1 MLPQLGKCY
10 LALPINP
17 KTNMSH
23 LDQAPLGKTSDNP
36 DHYSPEL
43 LFPISRSSNRALL
56 GIKDNYLPFFG
67 IDIWNAYELSWL
79 NAKGKPQIAIA
90 TFFVPADSPNIIE
103 SKSWKLYL
111 NSLNNHRFDSIQKLT
126 ETLKHDL
133 SKAAGAPISVKIN
146 DLQSGQENQIKEFEG
161 KLLDR
166 LDLDIDPHQKPFA
179 ELLSA
184 DHQLSPNEE
193 CLVTHLLRSNCPV
206 TGQPD
211 WASVQINYV
220 GAPIN
225 EEGLLRYLIAFREHQ
240 EFHEHC
246 VEKIFV
252 DIKEKCRPSKLSVY
266 ARYTRR
272 GGIDINPFRTDYN
285 ASWPENIRH
294 ARQ

>member
-1 MLPQLGKCY
+1 M
-10 LALPINP
+10 NR
-17 KTNMSH
+17 
-23 LDQAPLGKTSDNP
+23 LDQAPLGKNSDNP
-36 DHYSPEL
+36 SQYSPEL
-43 LFPISRSSNRALL
+43 LFPISRTTNRLAL
-56 GIKDNYLPFFG
+56 GIESNALPFFG
-67 IDIWNAYELSWL
+67 VDIWNAYELSWL
-79 NAKGKPQIAIA
+79 NTKGKPQIGIA
-90 TFFVPADSPNIIE
+90 TFMVPADSPNIIE

-111 NSLNNHRFDSIQKLT
+111 NSLNNHAFDSEESLIK
-126 ETLKHDL
+126 TLRTDL
-133 SKAAGAPISVKIN
+133 SAVAGASVSVKIAKP
-146 DLQSGQENQIKEFEG
+146 DMLAKTGMRELQG

-166 LDLDIDPHQKPFA
+166 LDIDINTNEQPRA

-184 DHQLSPNEE
+184 DHTQPPVDE
-193 CLVTHLLRSNCPV
+193 CLVTHLLRSSCPV

-220 GAPIN
+220 GGQIN

-252 DIKEKCRPSKLSVY
+252 DIKKTCRPTKLSVY

-285 ASWPENIRH
+285 AEWPDNTRH
-294 ARQ
+294 SRQ

>member
-1 MLPQLGKCY
+1 M
-10 LALPINP
+10 N
-17 KTNMSH
+17 H
-23 LDQAPLGKTSDNP
+23 LDQAPLGKNSDNP
-36 DHYSPEL
+36 SQYSPEL
-43 LFPISRSSNRALL
+43 LFPISRTTNRLTL
-56 GIKDNYLPFFG
+56 GIESNALPFFG
-67 IDIWNAYELSWL
+67 VDIWNAYELSWL
-79 NAKGKPQIAIA
+79 NTKGKPQIGIA
-90 TFFVPADSPNIIE
+90 TFTVPADSPNIIE

-111 NSLNNHRFDSIQKLT
+111 NSLNNHAFDSEESLIKILRT
-126 ETLKHDL
+126 DL
-133 SKAAGAPISVKIN
+133 SAVAGASVSVKIAKPETLAKTGMRE
-146 DLQSGQENQIKEFEG
+146 LQG

-166 LDLDIDPHQKPFA
+166 LDIDINTNEQPRA

-184 DHQLSPNEE
+184 DHTQPPVDE
-193 CLVTHLLRSNCPV
+193 CLVTHLLRSSCPV

-220 GAPIN
+220 GGQIN

-252 DIKEKCRPSKLSVY
+252 DIKKTCRPTKLSVY

-285 ASWPENIRH
+285 AEWPDNTRH
-294 ARQ
+294 SRQ